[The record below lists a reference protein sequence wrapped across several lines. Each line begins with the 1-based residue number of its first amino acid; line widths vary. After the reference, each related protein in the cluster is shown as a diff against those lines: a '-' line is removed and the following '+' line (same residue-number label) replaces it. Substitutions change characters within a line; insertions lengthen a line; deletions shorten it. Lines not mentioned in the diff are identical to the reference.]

1 MPSLQAALPRAPR
14 EEGATEK
21 LQLSL
26 VVMEEVAAATE
37 IRTIAE
43 GTEEISLAQTT
54 EGLGVVAKAKPRP
67 SQLVVRLQAAVRGH
81 LRWDYFHQ
89 AEVDLFWAK
98 NYPKTIL
105 KKWNGKKLKITRK
118 IFT

>member
-1 MPSLQAALPRAPR
+1 MQSLQVALPRAHL
-14 EEGATEK
+14 EEAATGK

-26 VVMEEVAAATE
+26 VVTEEVAAATE

-43 GTEEISLAQTT
+43 GTEEVSLAQAT
-54 EGLGVVAKAKPRP
+54 EGLGVVAIAKPRP

-81 LRWDYFHQ
+81 LRWDHFHQ
-89 AEVDLFWAK
+89 AEVDLFCAK

-105 KKWNGKKLKITRK
+105 RI
-118 IFT
+118 